1 MKLPIIA
8 VSTLAFTLAFGT
20 GTALAEEQGKEMQ
33 QAQGETG
40 QQMSGK
46 QGARK
51 RMRAEEI
58 VGMEVVNR
66 KGIHLGDVNGVVRRA
81 KDETAY
87 AVISIGGF
95 LDMGDQEIAV
105 AIDQLRLKDD
115 AVVLPDDIDSK
126 VMIKGLPGWDDA
138 DLEELGESEEVQ
150 IERADFAAFESDDKT
165 KKDR

>member
-1 MKLPIIA
+1 MKRPIIA
-8 VSTLAFTLAFGT
+8 VSTLALTLALDT
-20 GTALAEEQGKEMQ
+20 AAALAEEHGKQTQ
-33 QAQGETG
+33 QTQGETG
-40 QQMSGK
+40 QQMSGNHT
-46 QGARK
+46 ASR

-66 KGIHLGDVNGVVRRA
+66 EGIHLGDVNGVVRRA

-105 AIDQLRLKDD
+105 AIDQLRMKGDK
-115 AVVLPDDIDSK
+115 VVLPEDIDSK

-138 DLEELGESEEVQ
+138 ELEELGESEEVQ
-150 IERADFAAFESDDKT
+150 IEQADFAAFESEDENN
-165 KKDR
+165 KDR